1 MNNHLKK
8 KGYPPLVSV
17 KDDFEDGINLMRLVN
32 ALYDKPIPK
41 HNPAP
46 KMRPHKLDNLV
57 KALDMVEQAEIKT
70 NYLKTTHLLDK
81 DLKMILGMIWAIIL
95 DYAIKGINVEEATA
109 KEGLLLWCRKKTAGY
124 RDIDPPGIKNFKN
137 DWKNGLAFCALIHR
151 HRPDLLNYDSL
162 DGKNA
167 AENLELAFSIAEEK
181 LGIPRLLDLEDL
193 KGVPDEKSVMT
204 QVAEYFHRFA
214 SQDQKE
220 NSARRCAKFLK
231 FIRDMKTREDEY
243 EKRARAVLA
252 WVEENR
258 KRFEDYKFGDSL
270 AEAQQHTAGL
280 RKFVV
285 EDRPPQ
291 EGERMDLEMLFA
303 EIQTDLK
310 VNSRAAYVPPEGL
323 EPDDIQAAFD
333 GLGKAEKAYARAV
346 RDNRFR
352 FVQKVQ
358 SSLSD
363 EKKKEIEE
371 SFTHFDSNKSQSL
384 DKAEFKAALS
394 AMSVFFSNDAQ
405 LDQTFAQ
412 VSGGAPSVSK
422 EQYIAYVESKYKDI
436 DTPEQ
441 IKESFRAVADGAA
454 YITPQQLNVRPL
466 TQEDVDYL
474 QQNMPQTDQGLDYA
488 AFVDSNF
495 VTS

>member
-1 MNNHLKK
+1 
-8 KGYPPLVSV
+8 
-17 KDDFEDGINLMRLVN
+17 
-32 ALYDKPIPK
+32 
-41 HNPAP
+41 
-46 KMRPHKLDNLV
+46 
-57 KALDMVEQAEIKT
+57 
-70 NYLKTTHLLDK
+70 
-81 DLKMILGMIWAIIL
+81 
-95 DYAIKGINVEEATA
+95 
-109 KEGLLLWCRKKTAGY
+109 
-124 RDIDPPGIKNFKN
+124 
-137 DWKNGLAFCALIHR
+137 
-151 HRPDLLNYDSL
+151 
-162 DGKNA
+162 
-167 AENLELAFSIAEEK
+167 
-181 LGIPRLLDLEDL
+181 
-193 KGVPDEKSVMT
+193 
-204 QVAEYFHRFA
+204 
-214 SQDQKE
+214 
-220 NSARRCAKFLK
+220 
-231 FIRDMKTREDEY
+231 
-243 EKRARAVLA
+243 
-252 WVEENR
+252 
-258 KRFEDYKFGDSL
+258 
-270 AEAQQHTAGL
+270 
-280 RKFVV
+280 
-285 EDRPPQ
+285 
-291 EGERMDLEMLFA
+291 
-303 EIQTDLK
+303 
-310 VNSRAAYVPPEGL
+310 
-323 EPDDIQAAFD
+323 
-333 GLGKAEKAYARAV
+333 LGKAEKAYARAV